1 MKMVL
6 ILYLLGIVAVSANA
20 QIIKENLKRQLLRH
34 LNTQGSST
42 STGRQL
48 YPLTDVPG
56 EAIQGFAYGAGDED
70 ALVMMREG

>member
-42 STGRQL
+42 STGQAALPPDRC
-48 YPLTDVPG
+48 PRRG
-56 EAIQGFAYGAGDED
+56 RSGFRIRYG
-70 ALVMMREG
+70 

>member
-42 STGRQL
+42 STGRRL
-48 YPLTDVPG
+48 YPDRCPRRG
-56 EAIQGFAYGAGDED
+56 RSGFRIRYG
-70 ALVMMREG
+70 